1 MINIIGNIILS
12 STLAVVNLIA
22 GIVTS
27 GLKMWLPFEKSEIL
41 GEDLTEGYDFTTSGW
56 SDVDITEKTANTFK
70 SNPDGGVYKTL
81 VEVGKAYKLTIAGT
95 TDASSGIRVGNAN
108 DNVEYYSTSSSGAF
122 SDTVIF
128 VPTQTNVYIKNKS
141 AGDATITTLKI
152 QEVTQIAPDKS
163 GNSNNATLY
172 TGKCLDFNGSTDYV
186 NLGLQ
191 SNPATNMTFACWLN
205 PVVSAST
212 SYQTIIDYGR
222 FNAWLNDND
231 TLVIYT
237 NASGA
242 AVNYTISD
250 LNNKWSRLVVSV
262 SGTTTS
268 VYIDGTLIAAQT
280 TTALSDSASQSDIGR
295 DGTSRHYEGKLSD
308 LQIYDVAW
316 TQADVTFD
324 YNNPQHLVTDNSAS
338 SIALSN
344 LKGYWHLS
352 EGNGNVAFNS
362 GVPLGSELIPD
373 GDFPLGT
380 TEWSSSTGAGTFG
393 DGYFQ
398 FINSRDAGVL
408 LTSSNTGSVPAPT
421 SIILFTYTIYDVA
434 VGDTVV
440 MRIKEPAGSVAISRP
455 PQSGIRVESNGT
467 YTFIYTGG
475 GASNRPAFEVFDN
488 SDDFKM
494 TNVSAKVISVGKIVG
509 ASWETAERTIPQLG
523 MMDWNK
529 LSNLNYFLA
538 SPLTQNANI
547 DVTLIS
553 NPNDPSKDIT
563 GNLVRLRE
571 HSLNLDGSGYAE
583 VPDDASINP
592 TSAITIQCWIKSN
605 TENNKGLVAKYNTD
619 SGKKDYALIKR
630 SSHFRFYIGDTN
642 LDSGTIATSGW
653 VNLAATYDG
662 SVIKTYINGDFST
675 STSFSGAIPNNTNVL
690 EIGRWSSRA
699 DLSYSEIISDVLLY
713 DTALD
718 ADEIEN
724 NYNAGLSAHT
734 PSSSFSDDFSSDYGF

>member
-41 GEDLTEGYDFTTSGW
+41 GG
-56 SDVDITEKTANTFK
+56 
-70 SNPDGGVYKTL
+70 
-81 VEVGKAYKLTIAGT
+81 
-95 TDASSGIRVGNAN
+95 
-108 DNVEYYSTSSSGAF
+108 
-122 SDTVIF
+122 
-128 VPTQTNVYIKNKS
+128 
-141 AGDATITTLKI
+141 
-152 QEVTQIAPDKS
+152 TQISPDKS

-172 TGKCLDFNGSTDYV
+172 TGKCLEFNGTTDYV
-186 NLGLQ
+186 DLGVE

-205 PVVSAST
+205 PIVSAS
-212 SYQTIIDYGR
+212 SSNQSIIDYGK
-222 FNAWLNDND
+222 FNVWLNDND
-231 TLVIYT
+231 TLVVYT
-237 NASGA
+237 NTGGA
-242 AVNYTISD
+242 GVNYAISD

-268 VYIDGTLIAAQT
+268 IYIDGTFIESKA
-280 TTALSDSASQSDIGR
+280 TTALSGTANTSVIGR
-295 DGTSRHYEGKLSD
+295 EGTTKYYKGKLSD
-308 LQIYDVAW
+308 LQIWDIAW
-316 TQADVTFD
+316 AQSDVTFD

-380 TEWSSSTGAGTFG
+380 TEWASSTGAGTFG

-398 FINSRDAGVL
+398 FTNTGRGGTN
-408 LTSSNTGSVPAPT
+408 LTSNSTDPVPDPT

-434 VGDTVV
+434 TGDAISVRV
-440 MRIKEPAGSVAISRP
+440 KEPIGSVAISKP
-455 PQSGIRVESNGT
+455 PPSGIRTDANGT

-475 GASNRPAFEVFDN
+475 GASNRPTFEVLAA
-488 SDDFKM
+488 SDDFKL
-494 TNVSAKVISVGKIVG
+494 TNVSAKVISVGEILG
-509 ASWETAERTIPQLG
+509 GSWETAESTIPQLG

-529 LSNLNYFLA
+529 LSNLNYYLL
-538 SPLTQNANI
+538 SPLTQNNNI

-583 VPDDASINP
+583 VANATSINP
-592 TSAITIQCWIKSN
+592 TDAITVECWVYWTNTSSNKGIVAKWENFQGYMLHQATTTEFDLYIGSQNKRCTTALSNGWNHIVGTYDKTNMKVYLNGDLDATLPHTSAITN
-605 TENNKGLVAKYNTD
+605 TTK
-619 SGKKDYALIKR
+619 
-630 SSHFRFYIGDTN
+630 
-642 LDSGTIATSGW
+642 
-653 VNLAATYDG
+653 
-662 SVIKTYINGDFST
+662 
-675 STSFSGAIPNNTNVL
+675 PL
-690 EIGRWSSRA
+690 EIGRYGDDSA
-699 DLSYSEIISDVLLY
+699 FSYSERIDDARLY
-713 DTALD
+713 EIALS
-718 ADEIEN
+718 AEEVEQ
-724 NYNAGLSAHT
+724 NYNAGLPAHT
-734 PSSSFSDDFSSDYGF
+734 PLSSFSDDFSSDYGL